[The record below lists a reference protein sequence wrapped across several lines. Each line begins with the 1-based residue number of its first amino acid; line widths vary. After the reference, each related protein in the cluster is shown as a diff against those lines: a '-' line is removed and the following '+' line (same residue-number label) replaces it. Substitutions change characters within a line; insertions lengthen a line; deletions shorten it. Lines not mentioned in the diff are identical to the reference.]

1 MILKRPILIVDDE
14 PMNLNLLNSILEEDY
29 YLVYARSGHEALEA
43 VAKHSPNL
51 ILLDVQ
57 MPDMDGYQVCRQLKA
72 NPKTEDIPIIFVT
85 ALSDLGHEEQGFE
98 VGCVDYLS
106 KPVVPSIVKARVK
119 THLSLVQAGQLQKS
133 QRDAIYML
141 GDAGHYNDNDTGVH
155 IWRMAA
161 YAKVIAKYLGWST
174 PDTELLELSAPMHD
188 TGKIGI
194 PDAVLCKPGKLDAE
208 EWVIM
213 KKHCQI
219 GYDILSKSD
228 APVFR
233 LAAEI
238 ALYHHEKWDGTGYP
252 YGLGG
257 TEIPESARIV
267 AVADV
272 FDALT
277 MRRPYKE
284 AWSDAAAVEYIC
296 ANAGLHFDPEI
307 VNGFI
312 ECQEQLIQIKN
323 AWNLKESNQYSSF
336 ITPYLSGM
344 PK

>member
-14 PMNLNLLNSILEEDY
+14 PMNLSILECILENDY
-29 YLVYARSGHEALEA
+29 DLVYARNGHEALEA
-43 VAKHSPNL
+43 VTKHNPSL

-57 MPDMDGYQVCRQLKA
+57 MPELDGYDVCKRLKA

-85 ALSDLGHEEQGFE
+85 ALSDLGHEEHGFE

-106 KPVVPSIVKARVK
+106 KPVVPSIVRARVK
-119 THLSLVQAGQLQKS
+119 THLSLVQVGQLQQS

-161 YAKVIAKYLGWST
+161 YAKVIAKRMGWSVV
-174 PDTELLELSAPMHD
+174 DTELIELSAPMHD

-194 PDAVLCKPGKLDAE
+194 RDAILCKPGKLDAE
-208 EWVIM
+208 EWSIM
-213 KKHCQI
+213 QTHCQI
-219 GYDILSKSD
+219 GHDILSKSN
-228 APVFR
+228 APVFKM
-233 LAAEI
+233 AAEI

-252 YGLGG
+252 FGLKG
-257 TEIPESARIV
+257 TEIPEAARIV

-277 MRRPYKE
+277 MQRPYKA
-284 AWSDAAAVEYIC
+284 AWSDADAIKYISS
-296 ANAGLHFDPEI
+296 NSGLHFDPEI
-307 VNGFI
+307 VNCFLA
-312 ECQEQLIQIKN
+312 CQQQLLQIKQD
-323 AWNLKESNQYSSF
+323 WNQKEISVY
-336 ITPYLSGM
+336 
-344 PK
+344 